1 MNRIIFSLVFLVAC
15 TIVQAQEAINFQKIS
30 LSEAK
35 AQAKASGKLIFID
48 GYTSWC
54 APCKWMEGNVFNQ
67 TDAAKFYN
75 ANYINIKFDCE
86 VGEGIDVAKHYNIR
100 SFPTYLFLDAEGEL
114 MYRSQSRME
123 TQDFIAEGKRA
134 LDPNFQI
141 PTIRARYEAGERSPS
156 FLAAYITTM
165 TKVDPASTAE
175 AKNAL
180 DEIAD
185 PSFLKSEAGWSII
198 ELFGQS
204 PKDKYG
210 KFFMDNRPYFKGIL
224 SIEVFEKKEAHLM
237 KYAMYDYIR
246 TKDEAQFEEGLAY
259 FSSKTDE
266 ASQVDAAMFKVEWI
280 GAHGTDKEFI
290 DYTNQ
295 LRKGLFKQEDE
306 RLSFIARRYSG
317 KYGTGKEP
325 SAKVLK
331 QSYVLAKQAVAL
343 NENSYSNQGTFAEI
357 CISLKKKKEA
367 VKAAEAAR
375 ALAELETFKIV
386 KIADALLARAQA
398 I

>member
-1 MNRIIFSLVFLVAC
+1 MKTIIFSLVFFVAC
-15 TIVQAQEAINFQKIS
+15 TVVQAQEAIHFQKIS

-35 AQAKASGKLIFID
+35 AQAKGSGKLIFID

-67 TDAAKFYN
+67 ADAAKFYN
-75 ANYINIKFDCE
+75 DNFINIKFDCE
-86 VGEGIDVAKHYNIR
+86 VGEGIDVAKQYNIR
-100 SFPTYLFLDAEGEL
+100 SFPTYLFLDTEGEL

-123 TQDFIAEGKRA
+123 MPEFIAEGKRA

-141 PTIRARYEAGERSPS
+141 PTIRARYNAGERSPS

-175 AKNAL
+175 AKTAL
-180 DEIAD
+180 DGIAD
-185 PSFLKSEAGWSII
+185 PSFLKSEAGWNII

-224 SIEVFEKKEAHLM
+224 SAEAFEKKEAHLM

-246 TKDEAQFEEGLAY
+246 TKDEVQFKEGLAY
-259 FSSKTDE
+259 FSSKPDE
-266 ASQVDAAMFKVEWI
+266 ASLVDAALFEVEWV
-280 GAHGTDKEFI
+280 GECGTDKEFI
-290 DYTNQ
+290 QLTNR
-295 LRKGLFKQEDE
+295 LSKGILKDNDE
-306 RLSFIARRYSG
+306 RLSFISRRYAG
-317 KYGTGKEP
+317 VKRDVEP
-325 SAKVLK
+325 SKARLQQCYK
-331 QSYVLAKQAVAL
+331 LAKMAVQL
-343 NENSYSNQGTFAEI
+343 NESSYSNQGTFAEI
-357 CISLKKKKEA
+357 CITLKKKKEA

-375 ALAELETFKIV
+375 ALAELETSKIV

-398 I
+398 L